1 MKLRSLL
8 IPVGVVIGVVSFVLQ
23 GPEQAEAAERGVE
36 NNPGAKSADLDP
48 ALVKEFKD
56 EIEPL
61 LQDYCY
67 DCHGDGA
74 KKGDISMD
82 SYEALAD
89 HFKDH
94 HLWLRIWTNVRTQLM
109 PPADEKF
116 QPEEEEREQL
126 AAWIEKRIFKIDPEN
141 PDPGRVTI
149 RRLNREE
156 YRNTV
161 EDLVGVRYDVRD
173 NFPPDDTGFGFDT
186 IGDVLTLSPLL
197 LEKYLTASEEIA
209 LAAMPIGAGKAKPL
223 VLNGGDF
230 TEPGKRN
237 QTARNM
243 EAEIEHTVRAERNLP
258 VSGTYELDLAY
269 AIQRQ
274 GLPKGHTATWRF
286 LVDGKEVE
294 KREIRWDRPQAE
306 PIKKKFEFEAGRRR
320 FEFHIKPE
328 TPSEDPEKK
337 MGVQLTKFELKLPG
351 GEDWNLYPETT
362 QRILFKGLPPKGAE
376 ERKAYM
382 REVVERFA
390 TKAFRRPVPESTLDR
405 LVALALA
412 KTGEKDARFV
422 DGVRFAV
429 TAVLTSPSFLYR
441 SEIQP
446 EPDNPGKVVPVDQY
460 ALASRLSYFLWSSAP
475 DDELTKLAGEGKL
488 RENLRAQV
496 DRMVADPKA
505 NRMVA
510 NFVGQWLQ
518 ARDLEGISI
527 DVRRIL
533 RERNRREADR
543 VFNSLTRRDMGV
555 ETELFFAHV
564 LRENRPLMELLT
576 ANYSFLNDR
585 LARFYKVPDVRG
597 RNFRRVEFGEEHT
610 GRGGI
615 LGQGTFLIV
624 TSNPTRTSPVKRGLF
639 VLDNILG
646 TPAPPAPPDVPELEE
661 VRKEARGSTMR
672 ELMELHREKALCKSC
687 HARMDPIGLALEN
700 FNALGQW
707 RTEERG
713 KPIETEG
720 KLITGESF
728 TNVAEL
734 KTILGTSRKQDFY
747 RCLTEKMLTYALGRG
762 VEYYDAPTVDRILK
776 GLHTGNGG
784 LKDLIYGIVESVP
797 FQKRR
802 GDGNPLAQ

>member
-1 MKLRSLL
+1 M
-8 IPVGVVIGVVSFVLQ
+8 PAAVVIGLMALVFQ
-23 GPEQAEAAERGVE
+23 GPEQVEAAETQPAKKVE
-36 NNPGAKSADLDP
+36 AKSASLDP
-48 ALVKEFKD
+48 EVVKEFKD
-56 EIEPL
+56 TIEPL

-82 SYEALAD
+82 SYEALAEHLQD
-89 HFKDH
+89 HQ
-94 HLWLRIWTNVRTQLM
+94 LWLRIWQNVRTQLM

-116 QPEEEEREQL
+116 QPEEEERGQL
-126 AAWIEKRIFKIDPEN
+126 AAWIEKRIFKIDPKN

-156 YRNTV
+156 YRNTI
-161 EDLVGVRYDVRD
+161 EDLVGIRYDVRD

-209 LAAMPIGAGKAKPL
+209 LAAIPIDAGKARPL
-223 VLNGGDF
+223 ILNGGDF
-230 TEPGKRN
+230 TEPGEQS

-258 VSGTYELDLAY
+258 VSGTYELDLSY

-274 GLPKGHTATWRF
+274 GSPKGHTATWRF
-286 LVDGKEVE
+286 LVDGKEIE
-294 KREIRWDRPQAE
+294 KREIRWDRPQTE
-306 PIKKKFEFEAGRRR
+306 PIRQKFEFEAGRHR

-337 MGVQLTKFELKLPG
+337 MGVQLTKFELTLPG

-362 QRILFKGLPPKGAE
+362 QRILFKGLPPQSAE
-376 ERKAYM
+376 KQKAYM

-390 TKAFRRPVPESTLDR
+390 IRAFRRPVTKDKVDR
-405 LVALALA
+405 LTALALA
-412 KTGEKDARFV
+412 KAGEKEARFV

-429 TAVLTSPSFLYR
+429 TAILTSPSFLFR

-475 DDELTKLAGEGKL
+475 DEELSKLAADGKL

-496 DRMVADPKA
+496 DRMIADPKA
-505 NRMVA
+505 GRMVA

-518 ARDLEGISI
+518 ARDMEGLSI

-543 VFNSLTRRDMGV
+543 VFNNLTRRDMRL

-661 VRKEARGSTMR
+661 VQREAQGSTMR

-713 KPIETEG
+713 KPIETDG
-720 KLITGESF
+720 KLITGEAF
-728 TNVAEL
+728 KNVAEL
-734 KTILGTSRKQDFY
+734 KTILGSSRKQDFY

-762 VEYYDAPTVDRILK
+762 VEYYDAPTVNQILAR
-776 GLHTGNGG
+776 LNGG
-784 LKDLIYGIVESVP
+784 EEGLRDLIYGIVESVP

-802 GDGNPLAQ
+802 GDGNPLAR